1 MSNYLYF
8 FKSFK
13 NDKSIYKKVIILSI
27 AIILLI
33 IVFSFTKSMNMY
45 IENGIK
51 QDLSYKTLYI
61 DPDFNTNSISL
72 INKIKEIKHVSDAF
86 IDNYSDITVYSNDL
100 RFMLK
105 NIPVFTHMKYA
116 LKNLFSL
123 RNIITQFYSVLKFIK
138 LCLAL

>member
-8 FKSFK
+8 LKSSK

-27 AIILLI
+27 AMILLI

-72 INKIKEIKHVSDAF
+72 INKIKEIKHVIDAF
-86 IDNYSDITVYSNDL
+86 IDNYSDITVYSND
-100 RFMLK
+100 
-105 NIPVFTHMKYA
+105 
-116 LKNLFSL
+116 
-123 RNIITQFYSVLKFIK
+123 FIK
-138 LCLAL
+138 NGSIQLVRYFENDSINYISYNDVNLESQIICPKNFSVNVLV

>member
-8 FKSFK
+8 LKSSK

-27 AIILLI
+27 AMILLI

-61 DPDFNTNSISL
+61 DPNFNTNSISL

-86 IDNYSDITVYSNDL
+86 IDNYSDITVYSND
-100 RFMLK
+100 
-105 NIPVFTHMKYA
+105 
-116 LKNLFSL
+116 
-123 RNIITQFYSVLKFIK
+123 FIK
-138 LCLAL
+138 NGSIQLVRYFENDSINYIS